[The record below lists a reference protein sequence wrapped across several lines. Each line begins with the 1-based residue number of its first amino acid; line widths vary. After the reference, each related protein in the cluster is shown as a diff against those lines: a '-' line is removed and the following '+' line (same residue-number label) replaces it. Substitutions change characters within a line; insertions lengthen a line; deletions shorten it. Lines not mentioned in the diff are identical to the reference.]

1 MSLHI
6 RDKEMRLLFTT
17 LSFSL
22 LLTTMLYSNDM
33 PQLANELNLQAGT
46 KASVQWKRIFSSP
59 RHMKKYKVDSLSV
72 EVRGEL
78 QEYLIRHAADSD
90 QPIVPGL

>member
-1 MSLHI
+1 M
-6 RDKEMRLLFTT
+6 KLLFA

-22 LLTTMLYSNDM
+22 LLTSLLNANAIPD
-33 PQLANELNLQAGT
+33 LAQKLHLQAGT

-59 RHMKKYKVDSLSV
+59 RHMKKYKVDTLSA
-72 EVRGEL
+72 EL
-78 QEYLIRHAADSD
+78 REELEEYLIKHSADSD